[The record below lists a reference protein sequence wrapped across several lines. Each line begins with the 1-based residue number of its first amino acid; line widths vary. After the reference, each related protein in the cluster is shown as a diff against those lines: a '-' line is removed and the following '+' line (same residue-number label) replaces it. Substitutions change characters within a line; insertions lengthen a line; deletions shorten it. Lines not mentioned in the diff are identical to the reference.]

1 VRTLRILVVEDDD
14 KLRSLLLRGLQEQ
27 AFAVDAEPTGGDG
40 LWRAREYDYDVVVLD
55 VMLPDVDGFEVC
67 RQLRADDIWVPVLML
82 TARDRV
88 EDRVRGLDVG
98 ADDYLNKPFHFD
110 ELSARLRALVRR
122 GAQPRPT
129 TLVIGDLVADPATR
143 QVSRADVPIEL
154 TAKEFALLEYF
165 MRHPDQTLSRNRLLA
180 HVWEDVYGDPHI
192 VSVYVAYLRNK
203 IDRPFGRSTLR
214 TARGAGYRLAD
225 DQAG

>member
-1 VRTLRILVVEDDD
+1 VRALRILVVEDDD

-27 AFAVDAEPTGGDG
+27 AFAVDAEPTGVDG
-40 LWRAREYDYDVVVLD
+40 LWRAREYEYDVLVLD

-67 RQLRADDIWVPVLML
+67 RQLRADDIWMPVLML
-82 TARDRV
+82 TARDRI

-98 ADDYLNKPFHFD
+98 ADDYLNKPFHFA

-143 QVSRADVPIEL
+143 HASRAGVPIEL

-165 MRHPDQTLSRNRLLA
+165 MRHPDQTLSRSRLLA
-180 HVWEDVYGDPHI
+180 HVWEDVHGDPHV
-192 VSVYVAYLRNK
+192 VSVYVGYLRNK
-203 IDRPFGRSTLR
+203 IDRPFGRSSLR
-214 TARGAGYRLAD
+214 TARGAGYVLAD
-225 DQAG
+225 DRAS

>member
-1 VRTLRILVVEDDD
+1 MTLRILVVEDDD

-27 AFAVDAEPTGGDG
+27 AFVVDAEPTGADG
-40 LWRAREYDYDVVVLD
+40 LWRAREYEYDVIVLD
-55 VMLPDVDGFEVC
+55 VMLPDMDGFELC
-67 RQLRADDIWVPVLML
+67 RELRAEDNWVPVLML

-122 GAQPRPT
+122 GSQPRPT
-129 TLVIGDLVADPATR
+129 TLVFGDLVVDPATR
-143 QVSRADVPIEL
+143 QVFRAEVPIEL

-165 MRHPDQTLSRNRLLA
+165 MRHPDETLSRTRLLA
-180 HVWEDVYGDPHI
+180 HVWGDVHGDPHVI
-192 VSVYVAYLRNK
+192 SVYVSYLRNK

-214 TARGAGYRLAD
+214 TAHGAGYRLAD